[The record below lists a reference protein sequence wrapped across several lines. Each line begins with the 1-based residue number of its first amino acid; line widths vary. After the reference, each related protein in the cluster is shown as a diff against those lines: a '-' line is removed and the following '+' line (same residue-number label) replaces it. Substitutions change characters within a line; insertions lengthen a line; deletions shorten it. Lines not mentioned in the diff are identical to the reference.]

1 MECTWRSYPPT
12 PTGQVGGHEGVGV
25 VVQLGPNCEGT
36 SIKLGQRVGIK
47 YVAGVCMNCD
57 HCLEG
62 MEALCEKGTYS
73 GFYTPGTFQQ
83 YVLGPANYVTPIP
96 DGVDSAAA
104 APMLCAGLTVYTAL
118 RKS

>member
-25 VVQLGPNCEGT
+25 VVQLGPNFEGT

-62 MEALCEKGTYS
+62 MEALCEKGAYS
-73 GFYTPGTFQQ
+73 GFYTPVPSSSMSLVRRIMSHRFRMGWT
-83 YVLGPANYVTPIP
+83 
-96 DGVDSAAA
+96 
-104 APMLCAGLTVYTAL
+104 L
-118 RKS
+118 RRRRRCFVQA